1 MWLSKLTNVFV
12 NILKCVSSNGVGCC
26 LFLLFLQPNPL
37 AKRICPNFKI
47 YFSKLQ
53 NVFVQMIKCFCLSG
67 KIVGRDVAFFSCSS
81 ELAFSSRKIYLFKL
95 QTIFVQISKC
105 ICPNVKM
112 YLFQWQNSWAG
123 CFLFLHFL
131 RRGFFPGCGQGGKWF
146 TRDQRGQEV
155 ANYCATVSTELL
167 SLCNRVNRIII
178 IVQPCQQNYYHYA
191 TVSTEFPDSI
201 KK

>member
-1 MWLSKLTNVFV
+1 MYICPNWQRYLSKLTNVFV
-12 NILKCVSSNGVGCC
+12 QIDKCICQNWQMYFFQWGGMLPVSPLPPTRIFPVAKYICSNCK
-26 LFLLFLQPNPL
+26 LYL
-37 AKRICPNFKI
+37 
-47 YFSKLQ
+47 SKLL
-53 NVFVQMIKCFCLSG
+53 NVFVQMLKCICPNG
-67 KIVGRDVAFFSCSS
+67 KIVGRDVAFFSTSS
-81 ELAFSSRKIYLFKL
+81 DVAFSPSVAK
-95 QTIFVQISKC
+95 
-105 ICPNVKM
+105 
-112 YLFQWQNSWAG
+112 
-123 CFLFLHFL
+123 
-131 RRGFFPGCGQGGKWF
+131 GGKWF